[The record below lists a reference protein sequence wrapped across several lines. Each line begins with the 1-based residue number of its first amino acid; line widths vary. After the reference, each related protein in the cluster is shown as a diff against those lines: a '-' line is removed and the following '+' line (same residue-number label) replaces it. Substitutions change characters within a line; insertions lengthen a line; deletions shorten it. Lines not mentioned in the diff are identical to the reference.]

1 MKPTQFHDLRTEL
14 VDALYQA
21 AGCQIS
27 LCTSQICCISIA
39 KLMHSVGLDYNP
51 KPDTFSSNY
60 VHALPTLVSH
70 EEEMVLGVIGTL
82 VHTGSICERKIWGGF
97 SEVPMSIGDLLSEKD
112 GYWRQQLRNL
122 EHEQMSNA
130 QRVMI
135 AKDFLYELTKLAL
148 SDKYFEFL
156 RQKNM

>member
-1 MKPTQFHDLRTEL
+1 MNQIQFHDLRTEL

-21 AGCQIS
+21 GGCQTNF
-27 LCTSQICCISIA
+27 CTSQICCAPIA
-39 KLMHSVGLDYNP
+39 KLMQEVGLDYNP
-51 KPDTFSSNY
+51 RPSDFSSEY
-60 VHALPTLVSH
+60 VHAQPTLVSF
-70 EEEMVLGVIGTL
+70 EEEIVLEV
-82 VHTGSICERKIWGGF
+82 TGMLIRSGRICERNMWEDFLEI
-97 SEVPMSIGDLLSEKD
+97 PMSIGELLAKEEH
-112 GYWRQQLRNL
+112 YWHHRLLKL

-135 AKDFLYELTKLAL
+135 AKEFLHELTKLAL